1 MKKVIKMGPILV
13 IRRNLESNNMVVM
26 EDMVIKGT
34 RLRIEEVATVEDPI
48 YKVDKT
54 ILEVGIPYSTIMITK
69 AVITVMNHMTIIMQ
83 IIGASHSKEDNITGT
98 MSRIKCSS
106 NTRTGLTKDLA
117 VVEAITVSSNNRMVM
132 NLENII
138 KTIMEM
144 IEFIMVNIQIIILI
158 TIEKEVDRRD
168 NLILNMK
175 KRKDKWILMMDR
187 KKIKLILMIA
197 KFAIWLSLNK
207 FLLILKCNN
216 QVETQCQ
223 E

>member
-1 MKKVIKMGPILV
+1 
-13 IRRNLESNNMVVM
+13 
-26 EDMVIKGT
+26 
-34 RLRIEEVATVEDPI
+34 
-48 YKVDKT
+48 
-54 ILEVGIPYSTIMITK
+54 
-69 AVITVMNHMTIIMQ
+69 
-83 IIGASHSKEDNITGT
+83 
-98 MSRIKCSS
+98 
-106 NTRTGLTKDLA
+106 
-117 VVEAITVSSNNRMVM
+117 
-132 NLENII
+132 
-138 KTIMEM
+138 M